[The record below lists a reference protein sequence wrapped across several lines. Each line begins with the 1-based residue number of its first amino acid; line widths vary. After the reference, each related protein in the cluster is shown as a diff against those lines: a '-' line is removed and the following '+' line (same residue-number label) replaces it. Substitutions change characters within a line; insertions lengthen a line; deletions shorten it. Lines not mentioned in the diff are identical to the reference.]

1 MHGAN
6 RLRDQGVPGVALRI
20 VCLKETRAHERRVA
34 LVPSVLPKL
43 AKLGAA
49 VRIEHGAGVAA
60 SFPDSA
66 YADVEFAPD
75 AAATLADADI
85 VLAVQPPSPELV
97 AAMRPGTVLLCF
109 VHPQKEPGL
118 QEALEA
124 QRVTCF
130 AMERVPRISRAQSL
144 DALSSQAALAGYY
157 GPLLG
162 ATHIPRILPM
172 MTTAVG
178 SLRPA
183 RALVLGLGVAGL
195 QALATARRLGAITEG
210 YDVRPETREQAQS
223 LGAKFVDTGIDAR
236 GEGGYARALTD
247 EEKARVEQVLTEHIA
262 NADLIVTTAA
272 LPGRPSPKLISA
284 AQIAAM
290 KQGAVIVDLAA
301 EGGGNCEGTVP
312 GETVSIGGVT
322 ILAPLNVPSLLA
334 QHASE
339 LYSKNLLAL
348 LDLIVKDGAL
358 ACDWTDEVV
367 AKTALTRGAGQE
379 HATDPVPSRETMA

>member
-1 MHGAN
+1 MG
-6 RLRDQGVPGVALRI
+6 LRI

-34 LVPSVLPKL
+34 VVPSVLPKL
-43 AKLGAA
+43 AKLGAELHLQEGSGA
-49 VRIEHGAGVAA
+49 SASFADDAYAGVTC
-60 SFPDSA
+60 S
-66 YADVEFAPD
+66 PD
-75 AAATLADADI
+75 AAALAAQADI
-85 VLAVQPPSPELV
+85 LLAVQPPPLELV
-97 AAMRPGTVLLCF
+97 RAMRPGSVLACF

-124 QRVTCF
+124 GGIVCF

-157 GPLLG
+157 APLLA
-162 ATHIPRILPM
+162 ATHMPRILPM

-183 RALVLGLGVAGL
+183 KALVMGLGVAGL

-210 YDVRPETREQAQS
+210 YDVRPETREQAAS
-223 LGAKFVDTGIDAR
+223 LGAKFVETGVDAR
-236 GEGGYARALTD
+236 GEGGYARALTE
-247 EEKARVEQVLTEHIA
+247 EEKATVAEVLTQHIA
-262 NADLIVTTAA
+262 NADLVVTTAA

-284 AQIAAM
+284 AQIAGM
-290 KQGAVIVDLAA
+290 KPGAVIVDLAA

-312 GETVSIGGVT
+312 GETVVVGPAT
-322 ILAPLNVPSLLA
+322 IVAPLNVPSLLA

-348 LDLIVKDGAL
+348 LELIVSDGKL
-358 ACDWTDEVV
+358 AFDWEDQVV
-367 AKTALTRGAGQE
+367 AGTALTRGASPASQ
-379 HATDPVPSRETMA
+379 PVVETAA